1 MPVNR
6 ALKYVNLGIALLL
19 AAGAGALYWWGYR
32 PLPQT
37 SGEIAAPLEKPA
49 EVVRDGLGVPH
60 IEAGDDDDLFF
71 LQGFVSAQDR
81 LFQMDFLRRK
91 AAGRLAE
98 ILGKTALKS
107 DRQAQTLGMEEIA
120 AMHARELD
128 PAARRAFAAYARGV
142 NFFLESRRGRLP
154 VEFTLLRYD
163 PRPWRIADSLLVAL
177 EMFRTLSSTWRAD
190 LARYS
195 LLQSGD
201 ADRVRRLYPVWSGIE
216 PLPGSN
222 AWAVAAERTAT
233 GKPLLAGDPHLEFS
247 VPPVWYQVHL
257 RSPGYHVAGMSLP
270 GLPGVIIGHN
280 DRIAWS
286 VTNLQFD
293 VQDLYLEQ
301 IDPATGQYLYRGSV
315 YRAGRRVSRLRVRG
329 ARPVVVETWVTRH
342 GPIVAALGGR
352 RFALRWV
359 AREPGVFRYP
369 ILALNRADD
378 WREFRAALAHFPG
391 PALNFVYA
399 DVEGNIGYQVAGK
412 LPVRDYDGAYP
423 QDGAAGTFEWK
434 GYIPFDDLPSAF
446 NPPSGIIVSAN
457 QNPFPQNYLYRV
469 GGRFAPGYRARRI
482 RELLLKKRQWSVE
495 STLAVQMDIYDA
507 FLHGLAGRAVAAWQR
522 RPKDDPVLDEA
533 VERLRRWDGRMDKAS
548 TAALIARLLFLHLRR
563 KVAERAARGAGLL
576 YDFPMAAAVIETLLR
591 DRPTDWFADYD
602 AVLIEALAD
611 ACDEAERMFG
621 PGLEHWQ
628 YGLWN
633 RLTPSGGLLARL
645 PVAGRYFRF
654 KPVALSGSPNTVLQ
668 VNGAVMPSARMVL
681 DTADW
686 DNSQFVLPFGESGQR
701 FSKHFRDQWTA
712 YLQGRAFPS
721 QYQRI
726 SGGVRLRFV
735 TAR

>member
-1 MPVNR
+1 VPVNR

-352 RFALRWV
+352 RFALR
-359 AREPGVFRYP
+359 
-369 ILALNRADD
+369 
-378 WREFRAALAHFPG
+378 
-391 PALNFVYA
+391 
-399 DVEGNIGYQVAGK
+399 
-412 LPVRDYDGAYP
+412 
-423 QDGAAGTFEWK
+423 
-434 GYIPFDDLPSAF
+434 
-446 NPPSGIIVSAN
+446 
-457 QNPFPQNYLYRV
+457 
-469 GGRFAPGYRARRI
+469 
-482 RELLLKKRQWSVE
+482 
-495 STLAVQMDIYDA
+495 
-507 FLHGLAGRAVAAWQR
+507 
-522 RPKDDPVLDEA
+522 
-533 VERLRRWDGRMDKAS
+533 
-548 TAALIARLLFLHLRR
+548 
-563 KVAERAARGAGLL
+563 
-576 YDFPMAAAVIETLLR
+576 
-591 DRPTDWFADYD
+591 
-602 AVLIEALAD
+602 
-611 ACDEAERMFG
+611 
-621 PGLEHWQ
+621 
-628 YGLWN
+628 
-633 RLTPSGGLLARL
+633 
-645 PVAGRYFRF
+645 
-654 KPVALSGSPNTVLQ
+654 
-668 VNGAVMPSARMVL
+668 
-681 DTADW
+681 
-686 DNSQFVLPFGESGQR
+686 
-701 FSKHFRDQWTA
+701 
-712 YLQGRAFPS
+712 
-721 QYQRI
+721 
-726 SGGVRLRFV
+726 
-735 TAR
+735 